1 MLSDAAF
8 IIHQYILASLFVAEA
23 RRRVFVHFH
32 DVDVWIWPS
41 ESRVL
46 VVHLCPQAA
55 LKSHSVAQR
64 NTGPSVR
71 KVPSFLI

>member
-41 ESRVL
+41 ETS
-46 VVHLCPQAA
+46 LCIF
-55 LKSHSVAQR
+55 
-64 NTGPSVR
+64 VR
-71 KVPSFLI
+71 KPL